1 MNHFGFR
8 PDLNWLRGEVE
19 STVAQLA
26 WAQQKKMTARTLP
39 EFGMW
44 FEKCEEL
51 NEQLLEQIS
60 CIKLKLPH

>member
-8 PDLNWLRGEVE
+8 PDLNWLRGEIE

-26 WAQQKKMTARTLP
+26 WVQQKDREAKTIP
-39 EFGMW
+39 ESGMW
-44 FEKCEEL
+44 FEKRREL
-51 NEQLLEQIS
+51 TKQLLEQAS